1 MPSGVI
7 FVVYIPSSNYE
18 HILRF
23 GKPKDLIPVED
34 TALKPVRLAVEL
46 RNKKSRSI
54 PIHLTQHYYSEGYN
68 QPLENIDESDEVFTM
83 ENVSAFI
90 RIHGGCQIIWASSMN
105 DCNKCSWYKCI
116 QNKRHHFQWTLRYCT
131 ISKILN
137 WNSDYNDS
145 WEILWPLPWFL
156 AY

>member
-34 TALKPVRLAVEL
+34 TSLKPARLAVEL

-54 PIHLTQHYYSEGYN
+54 PIHLTQQYYNEGYN
-68 QPLENIDESDEVFTM
+68 QPLENINECDDFFTM
-83 ENVSAFI
+83 ENVSS
-90 RIHGGCQIIWASSMN
+90 RT
-105 DCNKCSWYKCI
+105 YK
-116 QNKRHHFQWTLRYCT
+116 
-131 ISKILN
+131 
-137 WNSDYNDS
+137 
-145 WEILWPLPWFL
+145 
-156 AY
+156 